1 MGNVEHQI
9 KEKLT
14 RDLSPKTLLI
24 ENVSH
29 HHAGHAGSPGTGESH
44 FNVTVVS
51 EAFQGLSRVARF
63 RRVHQILKEEMDGPV
78 HALSLVLRT
87 PDEAKSD

>member
-1 MGNVEHQI
+1 MRNVEETMR
-9 KEKLT
+9 EKLT
-14 RDLSPKTLLI
+14 EELSPQKLWI

-51 EAFQGLSRVARF
+51 QVFEGMPKVARF
-63 RRVHQILKEEMDGPV
+63 RLVHKILKDEMAGPV
-78 HALSLVLRT
+78 HALSLELKT
-87 PDEAKSD
+87 PKEE

>member
-1 MGNVEHQI
+1 MGNVEESI
-9 KEKLT
+9 REKLT
-14 RDLSPKTLLI
+14 DELSPKKLMI

-51 EAFQGLSRVARF
+51 EAFQGMPKVARF
-63 RRVHQILKEEMDGPV
+63 RLVHKILKEEMEGPV
-78 HALSLVLRT
+78 HALSLELKA
-87 PDEAKSD
+87 PNEA

>member
-1 MGNVEHQI
+1 MGNVEESI
-9 KEKLT
+9 REKLT
-14 RDLSPKTLLI
+14 EELSPKKLMI

-51 EAFQGLSRVARF
+51 EAFQGMPKVARF
-63 RRVHQILKEEMDGPV
+63 RLVHKILKAEMEGPV
-78 HALSLVLRT
+78 HALSLELKT
-87 PDEAKSD
+87 PGEV

>member
-1 MGNVEHQI
+1 MGNVEETMR
-9 KEKLT
+9 EKLT
-14 RDLSPKTLLI
+14 EELSPNQLLI

-51 EAFQGLSRVARF
+51 PVFRGLPKVARF
-63 RRVHQILKEEMDGPV
+63 RLVHKILKEEMAGPV
-78 HALSLVLRT
+78 HALSLELKT
-87 PDEAKSD
+87 PDEV

>member
-1 MGNVEHQI
+1 MGNVEESI
-9 KEKLT
+9 REKLSEE
-14 RDLSPKTLLI
+14 LSPKKLMI

-51 EAFQGLSRVARF
+51 EAFQDMPKVARF
-63 RRVHQILKEEMDGPV
+63 RLVHKILKDEMAGPV
-78 HALSLVLRT
+78 HALSLELKT
-87 PDEAKSD
+87 PSES

>member
-1 MGNVEHQI
+1 MRVEESI
-9 KEKLT
+9 REKLT
-14 RDLSPKTLLI
+14 DELSPKKLLI

-51 EAFQGLSRVARF
+51 EAFEGMPKVARF
-63 RRVHQILKEEMDGPV
+63 RLVHKILKEEMAGPV
-78 HALSLVLRT
+78 HALSLELKT
-87 PDEAKSD
+87 PNEA

>member
-1 MGNVEHQI
+1 MANVEESI
-9 KEKLT
+9 REKLT
-14 RDLSPKTLLI
+14 DELSPKKLMI

-51 EAFQGLSRVARF
+51 EVFQGMPKVARF
-63 RRVHQILKEEMDGPV
+63 RLVHKILKAEMDGPV
-78 HALSLVLRT
+78 HALSLELKA
-87 PDEAKSD
+87 PAEA

>member
-1 MGNVEHQI
+1 MGNVEENMR
-9 KEKLT
+9 EKLN
-14 RDLSPKTLLI
+14 DELKPSKLWV

-51 EAFQGLSRVARF
+51 EAFQGMPKVARF
-63 RRVHQILKEEMDGPV
+63 RWVHKLLKAEMEGPV
-78 HALSLVLRT
+78 HALSLELKA
-87 PDEAKSD
+87 PGEE